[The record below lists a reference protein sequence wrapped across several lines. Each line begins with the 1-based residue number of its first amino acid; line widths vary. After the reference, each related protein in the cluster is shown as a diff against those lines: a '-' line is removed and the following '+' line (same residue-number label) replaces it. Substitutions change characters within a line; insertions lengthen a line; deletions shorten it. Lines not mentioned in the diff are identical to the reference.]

1 MTPDPEALT
10 RYRTVRFPLT
20 SSVYL
25 IPAPERRSKP
35 MPDEKYIE
43 EYMRKTQKSLQL
55 YERACK
61 KLAGGAES
69 NVRLFPPYPLYLTHG
84 RGPYIYDVDGNEY
97 IDCICGMGS
106 IILGH
111 NDPEVRAAVIERV
124 TKGGDVLGCP
134 TELAVEYVERV
145 QKAFPSMEICRFSNS
160 GTEATMNLLRIART
174 YTKKECIAKAEGAY
188 HGGHDYALHALHL
201 TEKELTSNP
210 KRPPC
215 LPYGAGIPKYIT
227 ENLIKVFPYN
237 DAEATAEILEENQD
251 KLACVIMEPVM
262 GGGGLIIPQDD
273 YLKKV
278 RKITEKLGIVLI
290 FDEVLTGFRIAYGG
304 GQERYGVTA
313 DLTALSKIA
322 GGGFQMACIGGKR
335 EIMSV
340 IVPKAQGTAAE
351 VTAGMTNAVQVGTYN
366 GQPTSLAA
374 GMKTI
379 EILGRAGT
387 YEYLEKISSTLFDG
401 LRDLLADHK
410 ICGSVNSVGPVGT
423 IYFDCESA
431 RTWRETFSLNEH
443 KWNQFFYGGLNR
455 GVYFGI
461 PHPDER
467 FFLTKSHT
475 EENVQTILDVA
486 DDIMDEMK
494 KSTC

>member
-1 MTPDPEALT
+1 
-10 RYRTVRFPLT
+10 
-20 SSVYL
+20 
-25 IPAPERRSKP
+25 

-43 EYMRKTQKSLQL
+43 EYMKKTPKSMAL
-55 YERACK
+55 YERSCK

-69 NVRLFPPYPLYLTHG
+69 NIRLFQPYPLYLTHG
-84 RGPYIYDVDGNEY
+84 RGAYIYDVDGNEY

-134 TELAVEYVERV
+134 TELAVEYVDRV

-160 GTEATMNLLRIART
+160 GTEATMNLLRVARA
-174 YTKKECIAKAEGAY
+174 YTKKDCIAKAEGAY

-201 TEKELTSNP
+201 TDKELKSNP

-215 LPYGAGIPKYIT
+215 LPYGSGIPKYIT

-251 KLACVIMEPVM
+251 KLACVIIEPVM
-262 GGGGLIIPQDD
+262 GGGGLIIPRDD

-304 GQERYGVTA
+304 GQERFDVKA

-322 GGGFQMACIGGKR
+322 GGGFQMACIGGKK
-335 EIMSV
+335 EIMDV

-351 VTAGMTNAVQVGTYN
+351 VSAGMTNAVQVGTYN
-366 GQPTSLAA
+366 GHPTSLVA

-379 EILGRAGT
+379 EILGRSGT
-387 YEYLEKISSTLFDG
+387 YEYLTKISDMLWGG
-401 LRDLLADHK
+401 LKDLMDDHK
-410 ICGSVNSVGPVGT
+410 ICGSVNYVGPLGQ
-423 IYFDCESA
+423 IYFDCETA
-431 RTWRETFSLNEH
+431 NTWRETFCLNEH
-443 KWNQFFYGGLNR
+443 KWNQFFYGGLTR

-467 FFLTKSHT
+467 FFLTKAHT
-475 EENVQTILDVA
+475 EEDVQKILDVS
-486 DDIMDEMK
+486 DDIFDTIK
-494 KSTC
+494 TSTC